1 MAMDILENSYR
12 RLGISEAVLDFGQK
26 IEEELKTRFWEIDAV
41 AEYNQLKVIGAMQ

>member
-26 IEEELKTRFWEIDAV
+26 IEEELKTVKELGEVLA
-41 AEYNQLKVIGAMQ
+41 